1 MLAKE
6 LRQKAA
12 RIVANARSKF
22 DEITDS
28 TPAERAAEIER
39 EHDAMM
45 VEHDQIIARAE
56 RLERLETAESRA
68 RQGDDRR
75 PRGED
80 GHTEGGQD
88 DAATVSYRQAFARML
103 MAGADM
109 SALDSETRTAIQ
121 AGFNREVRV
130 QTAGTNAAGGFTVP
144 VELATFIDRAMAA
157 WGPMY
162 DDNICTVINNGR
174 GNEIGIPTIDDTAKT
189 GAIKTEGVAVADDG
203 SQDVVVGRKV
213 LNAFTYD
220 TEFVKFSME
229 LASDSDFNW
238 EQLLGQLLGER
249 LGRLANSALTIGTGT
264 NEPNGIVTAAA
275 LGKTAASATAITSDE
290 ILDFVHSVDPAYRS
304 SPKARV
310 MFNDTTLLLLRKLK
324 DGQGNYLI
332 TEAPD
337 GSGRL
342 RVGAVSVPYSINQAM
357 ASPAATA
364 RTMVFGDFS
373 RYYVRKAGGP
383 MIGVLRE
390 RFWPDLG
397 IAGLIRLDGE
407 IGVAGPIKYF
417 RMA

>member
-12 RIVANARSKF
+12 RIVANARAKF
-22 DEITDS
+22 DEITDA

-80 GHTEGGQD
+80 GQAEGREQAG
-88 DAATVSYRQAFARML
+88 TVSYRQAFARML

-109 SALDSETRTAIQ
+109 SALDAETRAAIQ

-144 VELATFIDRAMAA
+144 VELANFIDRAMAA

-162 DDNICTVINNGR
+162 NENICTIINNGR
-174 GNEIGIPTIDDTAKT
+174 GNEIGIPTIDDTTKT
-189 GAIKTEGVAVADDG
+189 GAIKAEGVAVADDG

-238 EQLLGQLLGER
+238 EQLLGDLLGER
-249 LGRLANSALTIGTGT
+249 LGRLANSALTVGTGT
-264 NEPNGIVTAAA
+264 NQPNGIVTASV
-275 LGKTAASATAITSDE
+275 LGKTAASATALTSDE

-310 MFNDTTLLLLRKLK
+310 MFNDTTLLLIRKLK

-342 RVGAVSVPYSINQAM
+342 RVGSVSVPYSINQAM
-357 ASPAATA
+357 ASPGTGN
-364 RTMVFGDFS
+364 RVMVFGDFS

-407 IGVAGPIKYF
+407 AGVDGPIKHL